1 MTKKVVFSIVNLRP
15 RKLGT
20 VEEYCICLSK
30 ALSEKGWRSI
40 LGFAELPP
48 PWLGT
53 MFKDA
58 GAVVEVMNVNQPLLP
73 RFKAL
78 REIVG
83 KHSVDII
90 HSTFLDIFS
99 LDTVFMKMSGVKKVI
114 FSDQVSRVREDRFSI
129 KDLIVRMKNKVTCR
143 WIDMIIADAE
153 FIKKDLIE
161 RCSADP
167 KKIHVIFNGVN
178 VRRFCAKYDREKRK
192 KELGIP
198 EDHHVVT
205 TVAKCIPEKGID
217 IFLRAAKEVLKG
229 EDKVTFVIVGDG
241 PLLEEMRTLAS
252 SLGISK
258 AVLFMGLRS
267 DVDEILAISDVFVL
281 CSVWQE
287 AFAFTLLE
295 AMASGIPVVA
305 SDIGAIPESV
315 QNGVTGIL
323 FPPRDANAAAD
334 AINSLIA
341 NAALRSQMGFA
352 GRRRVEV
359 RFSMDHWVNKT
370 IEVYEKAL
378 AT

>member
-1 MTKKVVFSIVNLRP
+1 MGKVSILSIVNLRP

-30 ALSEKGWRSI
+30 ALSGKGWSSI

-48 PWLGT
+48 QWLGT
-53 MFKDA
+53 LFKDA
-58 GAVVEVMNVNQPLLP
+58 GATVEVMDANLPLAP
-73 RFKAL
+73 RL
-78 REIVG
+78 RVLYEIVRRYR
-83 KHSVDII
+83 VDII

-99 LDTVFMKMSGVKKVI
+99 LDAAIMKLMGAKRVI
-114 FSDQVSRVREDRFSI
+114 FSDQVSRTNQDRSWP

-143 WIDMIIADAE
+143 WIDTIIADAE

-178 VRRFCAKYDREKRK
+178 VRRFCVKQEREKRK

-217 IFLRAAKEVLKG
+217 IFLRAAKEVLKRG
-229 EDKVTFVIVGDG
+229 NKATFIIVGDG

-267 DVDEILAISDVFVL
+267 DVDEIVGISDVFAL

-295 AMASGIPVVA
+295 AMACGIPVVA

-315 QNGVTGIL
+315 ENGVTGIL
-323 FPPRDANAAAD
+323 FPPGDANAAAD
-334 AINSLIA
+334 AISSLIA

-352 GRRRVEV
+352 GRRRVEE
-359 RFSMDHWVNKT
+359 RFSMDHWVNET

-378 AT
+378 ES